1 MPKKKQFGSIE
12 TTAVHAGEKICPLTG
27 AVDTPIY
34 QSTTFAF
41 ESSSEGAA
49 LFSHQNQ
56 GYVYTRYGNPT
67 LNALAEKIAALE
79 GGEQAQVTASGMS
92 AVSTCI
98 LGLVKSGD
106 HIVSA
111 KSIYSAAFDLFAR
124 KLPGWGVD
132 VSFVESTSVDEFA
145 RAIKPNTKLI
155 YIETPS
161 NPVLDILDIAAIAN
175 SAKRQRIL
183 TVTDNTFATPFNTR
197 PIELGVDLVIHSAT
211 KYFCG
216 HGDAMG
222 GAIIGKRDLIEK
234 ISVEC
239 HRDLGGVMSP
249 FNAWLILR
257 GLRTLPLRMERHNS
271 NAMHIAGYLQGHP
284 KVEKVFYPG
293 LAEHPGHEVAKR
305 QMRGF
310 GGIVS
315 FVVRGGVEA
324 GKHVLDNVKVCTLA
338 VSLGD
343 ARTLITHPASTTH
356 VVVPREKRI
365 EIGIYDGLIR
375 LSVGVENLEDL
386 IGDLDQALA
395 GVPEA
400 VYNKA

>member
-1 MPKKKQFGSIE
+1 MPGKKQFCSIE
-12 TTAVHAGEKICPLTG
+12 TTAVHAGEKVCPSTG

-41 ESSSEGAA
+41 ESSGEGAA
-49 LFSHQNQ
+49 LFSHQKE
-56 GYVYTRYGNPT
+56 GFVYTRYGNPT
-67 LNALAEKIAALE
+67 LEALAEKIAALE

-92 AVSTCI
+92 AISTCI
-98 LGLVKSGD
+98 LALVQSGD

-111 KSIYSAAFDLFAR
+111 KSIYSAAFDLFSR
-124 KLPGWGVD
+124 KLPGWGIG

-145 RAIKPNTKLI
+145 RAIKLNTKLI
-155 YIETPS
+155 YMETPS
-161 NPVLDILDIAAIAN
+161 NPVLDVLDIAAIART
-175 SAKRQRIL
+175 ARGQKIL

-197 PIELGVDLVIHSAT
+197 PIELGVDIVVHSAT

-222 GAIIGKRDLIEK
+222 GAIVGNRELIER
-234 ISVEC
+234 ISIEC

-257 GLRTLPLRMERHNS
+257 GLRTLPLRMERHNF
-271 NAMHIAGYLQGHP
+271 NATQIANYLQGHS

-293 LAEHPGHEVAKR
+293 LVDHPGHEVARR

-315 FVVRGGVEA
+315 FVVRGGVDA

-343 ARTLITHPASTTH
+343 TRTLITHPASTTH
-356 VVVPREKRI
+356 VVVPREKRMK
-365 EIGIYDGLIR
+365 IGIYDGLIR
-375 LSVGVENLEDL
+375 LSVGVENLQDL

-395 GVPEA
+395 GVP
-400 VYNKA
+400 

>member
-1 MPKKKQFGSIE
+1 
-12 TTAVHAGEKICPLTG
+12 
-27 AVDTPIY
+27 
-34 QSTTFAF
+34 
-41 ESSSEGAA
+41 
-49 LFSHQNQ
+49 
-56 GYVYTRYGNPT
+56 
-67 LNALAEKIAALE
+67 
-79 GGEQAQVTASGMS
+79 
-92 AVSTCI
+92 
-98 LGLVKSGD
+98 
-106 HIVSA
+106 
-111 KSIYSAAFDLFAR
+111 
-124 KLPGWGVD
+124 
-132 VSFVESTSVDEFA
+132 
-145 RAIKPNTKLI
+145 
-155 YIETPS
+155 
-161 NPVLDILDIAAIAN
+161 
-175 SAKRQRIL
+175 
-183 TVTDNTFATPFNTR
+183 
-197 PIELGVDLVIHSAT
+197 
-211 KYFCG
+211 
-216 HGDAMG
+216 MG

-234 ISVEC
+234 ISVES

-271 NAMHIAGYLQGHP
+271 NATRIAGYLQGHP

-324 GKHVLDNVKVCTLA
+324 GKHVLDNVEVCTLA

-375 LSVGVENLEDL
+375 LSVGVENLQDL

-400 VYNKA
+400 VYNKTQPQTR